1 MPLLFYYV
9 SCIFRCANHCA
20 LILIEIITSCCVD
33 LHTAPVLHEDAVM
46 SAARNRKTM
55 RQIAG
60 SLHVARIV
68 QSVHNADPECAA
80 RRRRGCRHMDRL
92 SLAYPELIAHHAR
105 ARRHI
110 PVKCCHLIRTQQ
122 RADHLKLRIRILQGI
137 VSAGP
142 SHLRSAAP
150 RVQSPRLH
158 LP

>member
-9 SCIFRCANHCA
+9 SCIFRCTSHCKLM
-20 LILIEIITSCCVD
+20 LIKIIASRCID
-33 LHTAPVLHEDAVM
+33 LHAALVLHKDAVM

-60 SLHVARIV
+60 SLHITCVI
-68 QSVHNADPECAA
+68 QTVHNADPVRATIRD
-80 RRRRGCRHMDRL
+80 RRRANMN
-92 SLAYPELIAHHAR
+92 SLTLGHPELVAHHSR

-137 VSAGP
+137 VSAV
-142 SHLRSAAP
+142 H
-150 RVQSPRLH
+150 H
-158 LP
+158 T